1 MKTQIA
7 PKHPAYTFVKGN
19 VYYFSRAIP
28 KDLKNYYSRLRV
40 IQSLRTT
47 SRRHAVHWSRLLSL
61 RLENY
66 WHDLRLRNTEPP
78 CAHLL
83 TREHLQ
89 GSTAVITLTQ
99 ALELYL
105 SVKGVGRADMF
116 FRTARR
122 KFDYVVNC
130 LADRPLDMYKTSDAA
145 QLRQWLLDKGLS
157 ISSVQRTFGVV
168 RAVTNFAI
176 AELGL
181 GIQNN
186 FIGIYLPT
194 IHLGE
199 KRRPIPTDKLIKL
212 QKQCLAMDDDIRWLV
227 ALISDTGMRLAEAA
241 GLLVE
246 DINLQSPA
254 PYINLRPHPHR
265 PLKTLA
271 STRHIPLTGL
281 SLWAAKRVCL
291 NRSSGY
297 CFSRYNTQDKTSSN
311 SASAAINKWLKSVV
325 GSSSVIHSLRHSI
338 RDRLREVE
346 APSEMIDQIG
356 GWSLKSVGQNYG
368 DGYKLKHMAE
378 WMEKISLPLSC

>member
-1 MKTQIA
+1 L
-7 PKHPAYTFVKGN
+7 KGN

-28 KDLKNYYSRLRV
+28 ADLKNYYSKPRV

-47 SRRHAVHWSRLLSL
+47 NRRLAVHSSRLLSV
-61 RLENY
+61 RLEDY

-89 GSTAVITLTQ
+89 GSSTVITLTQ

-105 SVKGVGRADMF
+105 SVKGVGRAEMF

-122 KFDYVVNC
+122 NIKYVAEC
-130 LADRPLDMYKTSDAA
+130 LSDRPLDMYKTSDAA
-145 QLRQWLLDKGLS
+145 QLRQWLLKKGLS

-168 RAVTNFAI
+168 RAVTNSAI

-186 FIGIYLPT
+186 FIVIYLPT

-212 QKQCLAMDDDIRWLV
+212 QKQCLVMDDDIRWLV

-368 DGYKLKHMAE
+368 DGYKLKRMAE

>member
-1 MKTQIA
+1 MKTLIV

-28 KDLKNYYSRLRV
+28 KDLKKYYSRPRV

-47 SRRHAVHWSRLLSL
+47 SRRHALHSSRLLSV
-61 RLENY
+61 RLEDY

-83 TREHLQ
+83 AREHMQ
-89 GSTAVITLTQ
+89 GSSTVITLAQ

-116 FRTARR
+116 FLTARR
-122 KFDYVVNC
+122 NIDYVIDC
-130 LADRPLDMYKTSDAA
+130 LSDRPLDMYKTSDAA
-145 QLRQWLLDKGLS
+145 QLRQSLLEKGLS

-199 KRRPIPTDKLIKL
+199 KRRPIPTDKLTNLLTPKL
-212 QKQCLAMDDDIRWLV
+212 VHACKGMGMCL
-227 ALISDTGMRLAEAA
+227 
-241 GLLVE
+241 
-246 DINLQSPA
+246 
-254 PYINLRPHPHR
+254 
-265 PLKTLA
+265 
-271 STRHIPLTGL
+271 
-281 SLWAAKRVCL
+281 
-291 NRSSGY
+291 
-297 CFSRYNTQDKTSSN
+297 F
-311 SASAAINKWLKSVV
+311 
-325 GSSSVIHSLRHSI
+325 
-338 RDRLREVE
+338 
-346 APSEMIDQIG
+346 IG
-356 GWSLKSVGQNYG
+356 VPFY
-368 DGYKLKHMAE
+368 
-378 WMEKISLPLSC
+378 

>member
-1 MKTQIA
+1 
-7 PKHPAYTFVKGN
+7 
-19 VYYFSRAIP
+19 
-28 KDLKNYYSRLRV
+28 
-40 IQSLRTT
+40 
-47 SRRHAVHWSRLLSL
+47 
-61 RLENY
+61 
-66 WHDLRLRNTEPP
+66 LRNTDASG
-78 CAHLL
+78 AHLL

-89 GSTAVITLTQ
+89 GSSTVITLIQ

-122 KFDYVVNC
+122 NIDYVVDC
-130 LADRPLDMYKTSDAA
+130 LSDRPLDMYKTSDAA
-145 QLRQWLLDKGLS
+145 QLRQWLLEKGLS

-212 QKQCLAMDDDIRWLV
+212 QKQCLVMDDDIRWLV
-227 ALISDTGMRLAEAA
+227 ALISDTGMRLAEAS
-241 GLLVE
+241 GLLIE
-246 DINLQSPA
+246 DINLQAPT

-265 PLKTLA
+265 PLKTQA
-271 STRHIPLTGL
+271 STRHIPLIGV

-297 CFSRYNTQDKTSSN
+297 CFPRYNAQDKTSSN

-325 GSSSVIHSLRHSI
+325 GSGSVVHSLRHSL
-338 RDRLREVE
+338 RDRMREVE
-346 APSEMIDQIG
+346 APSDMIDQIG

-368 DGYKLKHMAE
+368 DGYKLKHVGE
-378 WMEKISLPLSC
+378 WMDKISLQGNS

>member
-1 MKTQIA
+1 MRTQIP
-7 PKHPAYTFVKGN
+7 PKHPAYTYLKGN

-28 KDLKNYYSRLRV
+28 ADLKSYYSKPRV

-47 SRRHAVHWSRLLSL
+47 NRRLAVHSSRLLSV
-61 RLENY
+61 RLEDY

-89 GSTAVITLTQ
+89 GSSTAITLSQ

-105 SVKGVGRADMF
+105 SVKGVGRAEMF

-122 KFDYVVNC
+122 NIKYVAEC
-130 LADRPLDMYKTSDAA
+130 LSDRPLDMYKTSDAA
-145 QLRQWLLDKGLS
+145 QLRQWLLEKGLS

-194 IHLGE
+194 INLGE

-212 QKQCLAMDDDIRWLV
+212 QKQCLVMDDDIRWLV

-254 PYINLRPHPHR
+254 PYINLRRQPHR

-368 DGYKLKHMAE
+368 DGYKLKHMTE

>member
-1 MKTQIA
+1 M
-7 PKHPAYTFVKGN
+7 KGN

-28 KDLKNYYSRLRV
+28 ADLKSYYSKPRV

-47 SRRHAVHWSRLLSL
+47 NRRLAVHSSRLLSV
-61 RLENY
+61 RLEDY

-89 GSTAVITLTQ
+89 GSSTVITLTQ

-105 SVKGVGRADMF
+105 SVKGVGRAEMF

-122 KFDYVVNC
+122 NIDYAVNC

-145 QLRQWLLDKGLS
+145 QLRQWLLEKGLS

-227 ALISDTGMRLAEAA
+227 ALISDTGMRLAEAS
-241 GLLVE
+241 GLLIE
-246 DINLQSPA
+246 DINLQAPT
-254 PYINLRPHPHR
+254 PYINLRPHSHR
-265 PLKTLA
+265 PLKTHA
-271 STRHIPLTGL
+271 STRHIPLIGV
-281 SLWAAKRVCL
+281 SLLAAKRVCL
-291 NRSSGY
+291 SG
-297 CFSRYNTQDKTSSN
+297 
-311 SASAAINKWLKSVV
+311 AAK
-325 GSSSVIHSLRHSI
+325 
-338 RDRLREVE
+338 
-346 APSEMIDQIG
+346 A
-356 GWSLKSVGQNYG
+356 YG
-368 DGYKLKHMAE
+368 IVTD
-378 WMEKISLPLSC
+378 

>member
-7 PKHPAYTFVKGN
+7 PKHPAYTYVKGN

-28 KDLKNYYSRLRV
+28 TDLKSYYSKPRV

-47 SRRHAVHWSRLLSL
+47 NRRHAEHSSRLLSV
-61 RLENY
+61 RLEDY

-89 GSTAVITLTQ
+89 GSSTVITLIQ

-105 SVKGVGRADMF
+105 SVKGVGRAEMF

-122 KFDYVVNC
+122 NIDYVIDC

-145 QLRQWLLDKGLS
+145 QLRQRLLEKGLS
-157 ISSVQRTFGVV
+157 ISSVQRAFSVV
-168 RAVTNFAI
+168 RAVTNFTI
-176 AELGL
+176 SELGL
-181 GIQNN
+181 GIRNN

-194 IHLGE
+194 IHMGE

-212 QKQCLAMDDDIRWLV
+212 QKQCVVMDDDIRWLV
-227 ALISDTGMRLAEAA
+227 ALISDTGMRLAEAS
-241 GLLVE
+241 GLLIE
-246 DINLQSPA
+246 DINLQAPT
-254 PYINLRPHPHR
+254 PYIDLRPHPHR
-265 PLKTLA
+265 PLKTHA
-271 STRHIPLTGL
+271 STRHIPLIGV
-281 SLWAAKRVCL
+281 SLWAAKRVCF

-297 CFSRYNTQDKTSSN
+297 CFSRYNTKDKTSSN
-311 SASAAINKWLKSVV
+311 SASAAINRWLKSVV
-325 GSSSVIHSLRHSI
+325 GSDSVVHSLRHSL
-338 RDRLREVE
+338 RDRMREVE
-346 APSEMIDQIG
+346 APSDMIDQIG

-368 DGYKLKHMAE
+368 DGYKLKHMGE
-378 WMEKISLPLSC
+378 WMDKINLQGNS

>member
-1 MKTQIA
+1 M
-7 PKHPAYTFVKGN
+7 KGN
-19 VYYFSRAIP
+19 VYYFSRAILA
-28 KDLKNYYSRLRV
+28 DLKNYDSKPRL
-40 IQSLRTT
+40 IQSLRT
-47 SRRHAVHWSRLLSL
+47 SNRSYAVHSSCLLSVL
-61 RLENY
+61 LEDY

-89 GSTAVITLTQ
+89 GSSTVITLTQ

-122 KFDYVVNC
+122 NIDYVVDC

-145 QLRQWLLDKGLS
+145 QLRQWLLEKGLS

-194 IHLGE
+194 MHLGE

-227 ALISDTGMRLAEAA
+227 ALISDTGMRLAEAS
-241 GLLVE
+241 GLLIE
-246 DINLQSPA
+246 DINLQAPT
-254 PYINLRPHPHR
+254 PYINLRPHSHR
-265 PLKTLA
+265 PLKTQA
-271 STRHIPLTGL
+271 STRHIPLIGV

-297 CFSRYNTQDKTSSN
+297 CFPRYNAQDKTSSN

-325 GSSSVIHSLRHSI
+325 GSNSVVHSLRHNF

-346 APSEMIDQIG
+346 APSDMIDQIG
-356 GWSLKSVGQNYG
+356 GWSLKTVGQNYG
-368 DGYKLKHMAE
+368 DGYRLKHMGG
-378 WMEKISLPLSC
+378 WMEKISLKDDS

>member
-1 MKTQIA
+1 
-7 PKHPAYTFVKGN
+7 
-19 VYYFSRAIP
+19 
-28 KDLKNYYSRLRV
+28 
-40 IQSLRTT
+40 
-47 SRRHAVHWSRLLSL
+47 
-61 RLENY
+61 
-66 WHDLRLRNTEPP
+66 
-78 CAHLL
+78 
-83 TREHLQ
+83 
-89 GSTAVITLTQ
+89 
-99 ALELYL
+99 
-105 SVKGVGRADMF
+105 MF

-122 KFDYVVNC
+122 NIDYVIDC
-130 LADRPLDMYKTSDAA
+130 LSDRPLDMYKTSDAA
-145 QLRQWLLDKGLS
+145 QLRQWLLEKGLS

-368 DGYKLKHMAE
+368 DGYKLKHMTE

>member
-1 MKTQIA
+1 MFITL
-7 PKHPAYTFVKGN
+7 
-19 VYYFSRAIP
+19 SRAIP
-28 KDLKNYYSRLRV
+28 KDLKNYYSRPRV

-47 SRRHAVHWSRLLSL
+47 SRRHALHSSRLLSV
-61 RLENY
+61 RLEDY

-89 GSTAVITLTQ
+89 GSSRVITLPQ
-99 ALELYL
+99 VLELYL

-122 KFDYVVNC
+122 NIDYVVNC

-145 QLRQWLLDKGLS
+145 QLRQWLLEKGLS

-199 KRRPIPTDKLIKL
+199 KRRPIPTDKLVKL
-212 QKQCLAMDDDIRWLV
+212 QKQCLVMDDDIRWLV
-227 ALISDTGMRLAEAA
+227 ALISDTGMRLAEAS
-241 GLLVE
+241 GLLIE
-246 DINLQSPA
+246 DINLQAPI
-254 PYINLRPHPHR
+254 PYINLRPHPHS
-265 PLKTLA
+265 PLKTQA
-271 STRHIPLTGL
+271 
-281 SLWAAKRVCL
+281 
-291 NRSSGY
+291 
-297 CFSRYNTQDKTSSN
+297 SN
-311 SASAAINKWLKSVV
+311 SSLKHIRWQNVPSIKL
-325 GSSSVIHSLRHSI
+325 SMLFENSSVFICF
-338 RDRLREVE
+338 E
-346 APSEMIDQIG
+346 
-356 GWSLKSVGQNYG
+356 
-368 DGYKLKHMAE
+368 
-378 WMEKISLPLSC
+378 

>member
-1 MKTQIA
+1 MKTLIV

-28 KDLKNYYSRLRV
+28 ADLKSYYSKPRV

-47 SRRHAVHWSRLLSL
+47 NRRLAVHSSRLLSV
-61 RLENY
+61 RLEDY

-89 GSTAVITLTQ
+89 GSSTVITLTQ

-122 KFDYVVNC
+122 NIDYVVDC

-145 QLRQWLLDKGLS
+145 QLRQWLLEKGLS

-212 QKQCLAMDDDIRWLV
+212 QKQCLIMDDDIRWLV

-241 GLLVE
+241 GLLIE
-246 DINLQSPA
+246 DINLQSPT
-254 PYINLRPHPHR
+254 PYINLKPHNHR

-271 STRHIPLTGL
+271 SSRHIPLVGMA
-281 SLWAAKRVCL
+281 LWAVKRICR
-291 NRSSGY
+291 NTSQGF
-297 CFSRYNTQDKTSSN
+297 CFTRYNANEKTSSN
-311 SASAAINKWLKSVV
+311 SASAAVNKWLKSVV
-325 GSSSVIHSLRHSI
+325 GSKSVIHSLRHSL

-368 DGYKLKHMAE
+368 DGYKLAHMND
-378 WMEKISLPLSC
+378 WMCKICIDIAQ